1 LTTKKLDAII
11 TKIVLNEDYMN
22 KEYKTAGT
30 YTKSA
35 RIVSDYE
42 NDLIF
47 EQPRAGLMSQELVS
61 YENIDIGVKRTV
73 TTRVFT
79 TNGDYN
85 DNTTITILPN
95 TI

>member
-1 LTTKKLDAII
+1 
-11 TKIVLNEDYMN
+11 
-22 KEYKTAGT
+22 
-30 YTKSA
+30 
-35 RIVSDYE
+35 
-42 NDLIF
+42 
-47 EQPRAGLMSQELVS
+47 MSQELVS